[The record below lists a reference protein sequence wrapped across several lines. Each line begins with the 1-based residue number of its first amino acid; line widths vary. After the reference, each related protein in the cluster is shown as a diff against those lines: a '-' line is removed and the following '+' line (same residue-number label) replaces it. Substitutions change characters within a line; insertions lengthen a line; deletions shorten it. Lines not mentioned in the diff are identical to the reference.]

1 MKYVASDG
9 TIFDDIKE
17 REAYEAKT
25 DPITN
30 HLAIYDEDLNSLS
43 VAEDDIYEN
52 TSFRVYIHV
61 ISDAARVRQ
70 YIQKCGRYC
79 VGIESPGI
87 YMLTSNNTATW
98 TKIDTVV
105 KAHRDTADS
114 LEAIKT
120 GILQAQANK
129 EAGIHTEG

>member
-17 REAYEAKT
+17 CEAYEAKT

-43 VAEDDIYEN
+43 VAEDDIYEH
-52 TSFRVYIHV
+52 TSFKVYIHV
-61 ISDAARVRQ
+61 ISDVARVMQ
-70 YIQKCGRYC
+70 YIQRCGRYC

-87 YMLTSNNTATW
+87 YMRTSDMTATW
-98 TKIDTVV
+98 TKIDIEI

-129 EAGIHTEG
+129 ESGCNTY